1 MHVAVFILLELN
13 VGRTILT
20 RTYWAQ
26 LVFVYFICFLF
37 LPSNHSIIF
46 VEANEEIVLTEIGSI
61 PYARTCDV
69 KVKDEILYVLQANYG
84 LVTYNISDP
93 TTPSRLG
100 RCTDTYTFVHA
111 LIIEDEYAY
120 VADYEDGL
128 EIVDISDP
136 TDLTI
141 IGDYTAN
148 LGAGSTDVYKLGDL
162 AFLASQSIGLE
173 IINCSDVNNPV
184 KVGSYYENYRII
196 RVYSFNNQIFL
207 CEAANGFKI
216 LNITD
221 NECTEIFH
229 FQDTVSYQEFFV
241 LDNLL
246 YTTTRHGILIFDIQ
260 DLSNIE
266 QLGEKDIGEAY
277 GAIIRQENNL
287 VIAYVS
293 SWEAGVQILDVSDP
307 ENIEMIG
314 QYTDGGQA
322 YNLDVHDDLIFV
334 ADFQDGIEI
343 IQVENLDSS
352 SALSLSNSQSST
364 STSTLGF
371 GLALGAITLAIL
383 CLMIKKLGSRV
394 VKKHR
399 NTHR

>member
-1 MHVAVFILLELN
+1 MHVVVFIPLELN
-13 VGRTILT
+13 VSRIVLTQSFKARLVSLSFIFILLILARST
-20 RTYWAQ
+20 ET
-26 LVFVYFICFLF
+26 
-37 LPSNHSIIF
+37 

-69 KVKDEILYVLQANYG
+69 KVKDEILYVLQADYG
-84 LVTYNISDP
+84 LATYSIRDP
-93 TTPSRLG
+93 TTPTRLG
-100 RCTDTYTFVHA
+100 RCTDTYIFVHA

-148 LGAGSTDVYKLGDL
+148 LGAGSTDLYKLGDL
-162 AFLASQSIGLE
+162 AFLASQGIGLE

-184 KVGSYYENYRII
+184 KIGSYYENYRVI
-196 RVYSFNNQIFL
+196 RVYASNNQIFL

-216 LNITD
+216 LNITG
-221 NECTEIFH
+221 NECIEIFH

-241 LDNLL
+241 LNDLL
-246 YTTTRHGILIFDIQ
+246 YTTTRHGILIFDIH
-260 DLSNIE
+260 DLSNIK
-266 QLGEKDIGEAY
+266 QLGEKDIGESY
-277 GAIIRQENNL
+277 GAIIKQQNNR

-322 YNLDVHDDLIFV
+322 YNLDVRDDLIFV

-352 SALSLSNSQSST
+352 SALSVRNSQSST
-364 STSTLGF
+364 DSVTSSSPGF
-371 GLALGAITLAIL
+371 EMLFIVIS
-383 CLMIKKLGSRV
+383 MIIFSIVQKRKQF
-394 VKKHR
+394 
-399 NTHR
+399 N

>member
-1 MHVAVFILLELN
+1 MHVVVFIPLELN
-13 VGRTILT
+13 AGRIALTKAYWVHLFSFIFIL
-20 RTYWAQ
+20 
-26 LVFVYFICFLF
+26 FILAR
-37 LPSNHSIIF
+37 SAETA
-46 VEANEEIVLTEIGSI
+46 EANEEITLTEIGSI

-100 RCTDTYTFVHA
+100 RCSDTYTFVHA
-111 LIIEDEYAY
+111 LIIEDEYAF

-141 IGDYTAN
+141 IGDYTAD

-162 AFLASQSIGLE
+162 AFLASQGIGLE

-196 RVYSFNNQIFL
+196 RVYSSNDQIFL
-207 CEAANGFKI
+207 CEATNGFKI

-241 LDNLL
+241 LDSLL
-246 YTTTRHGILIFDIQ
+246 YTTTRHGILIFDIH
-260 DLSNIE
+260 DLSNINL
-266 QLGEKDIGEAY
+266 LGEKDISESY
-277 GAIIRQENNL
+277 GAIIRQQSNR

-314 QYTDGGQA
+314 QYTDGGQS
-322 YNLDVHDDLIFV
+322 YNLDVRDDLIFV

-364 STSTLGF
+364 STSILGF
-371 GLALGAITLAIL
+371 GLALGTITLTIL
-383 CLMIKKLGSRV
+383 CLMNKE
-394 VKKHR
+394 
-399 NTHR
+399 T

>member
-1 MHVAVFILLELN
+1 MTKTYKAQLVSLSFIFILL
-13 VGRTILT
+13 VLT
-20 RTYWAQ
+20 RSTETA
-26 LVFVYFICFLF
+26 
-37 LPSNHSIIF
+37 
-46 VEANEEIVLTEIGSI
+46 EANEEIILTEIGSI

-69 KVKDEILYVLQANYG
+69 KVKDEILYVLQADYG
-84 LVTYNISDP
+84 LVTYDISDP

-111 LIIEDEYAY
+111 LVIEDEYAY

-136 TDLTI
+136 SDLTI

-162 AFLASQSIGLE
+162 AFLASQGIGLE

-184 KVGSYYENYRII
+184 KIGSYYENYRVI
-196 RVYSFNNQIFL
+196 RVYSSNDQIFL
-207 CEAANGFKI
+207 CEATNGFKI
-216 LNITD
+216 LNITG

-241 LDNLL
+241 LNNIL
-246 YTTTRHGILIFDIQ
+246 YTTTRDGILIFDIH
-260 DLSNIE
+260 DLSNIK
-266 QLGEKDIGEAY
+266 QLGGKDIGESF
-277 GAIIRQENNL
+277 GAIIRQQNNR

-293 SWEAGVQILDVSDP
+293 SWEAGVQILDVNDP
-307 ENIEMIG
+307 ENIEIIG

-322 YNLDVHDDLIFV
+322 YNLDVRDNLIFV

-343 IQVENLDSS
+343 IQVEHLDLSS
-352 SALSLSNSQSST
+352 MNNNNYESST
-364 STSTLGF
+364 STSTTGF
-371 GLALGAITLAIL
+371 TLF
-383 CLMIKKLGSRV
+383 V
-394 VKKHR
+394 VISVLIFSIVHKR
-399 NTHR
+399 RQFN